1 MIEIIDLRDIEK
13 EQLFKSFDSRKETDS
28 DRFSPVVEEIL
39 TSVKEEGDK
48 AVIAYTEKFDGVKLT
63 KEALLVS
70 SEEIEEAYGLVE
82 ESYVKALRRA
92 IERIRA
98 YHSKQRENSWFTS
111 EGQGI
116 MLGQKVTPLASVG
129 IYVPG
134 GTAAYP
140 SSVLMN
146 AIPAIVAGVKNIV
159 MVTPP
164 DQRGGVNP
172 GVLVAAKELGLK
184 AIYKVGGAQAIG
196 ALAYGTEM
204 IPKVDKIVG
213 PGNIYVATAKRLVYG
228 LVDIDMIAGP
238 SEILVIADETAKP
251 RYVAADLL
259 SQAEHD
265 ELASAICITTSRELA
280 LKIKEELIT
289 QTKELERSSIIE
301 KSLKEYGSIIIVEDL
316 VEAVELSNQ
325 IAPEHLELCV
335 DKPFDLLNSIE
346 HAGAIF
352 LGHYSPEPLGDYMA
366 GPNHV
371 LPTSGTARFFSPLS
385 VGDFTKKSSIIYY
398 QQGAL
403 QEVKE
408 DIMVLAEEEGL
419 TAHKNAIKV
428 RFD

>member
-1 MIEIIDLRDIEK
+1 MIEIISLKNIER
-13 EQLFKSFDSRKETDS
+13 EQLFSSFDSRKETDA
-28 DRFSPVVEEIL
+28 DRFSPVVQEIL
-39 TSVKEEGDK
+39 NSVKEGGNR

-63 KEALLVS
+63 KENLMVS
-70 SEEIEEAYGLVE
+70 NEEIEAAYGLVE
-82 ESYVKALRRA
+82 ESYIKALRAA
-92 IERIRA
+92 IERITA
-98 YHSKQRENSWFTS
+98 YHSKQKENSWFTS

-116 MLGQKVTPLASVG
+116 MLGQKVSPLASVG

-164 DQRGGVNP
+164 DQRGSVNP
-172 GVLVAAKELGLK
+172 GVLVAAKELGLT

-196 ALAYGTEM
+196 ALAYGTES

-265 ELASAICITTSRELA
+265 ELASAICITTSHALA
-280 LKIKEELIT
+280 LQIKEEVIA
-289 QTKELERSSIIE
+289 QTKTLERSSIIE
-301 KSLKEYGSIIIVEDL
+301 RALRDYGSIIVVEDL
-316 VEAVELSNQ
+316 MEAVALSNQ

-335 DKPFDLLNSIE
+335 DQPFDLLNSIE

-403 QEVKE
+403 QAVKD